1 MLPQPSLPISQP
13 VKSAKYAE
21 VNSQGN
27 FYEMIVIIYLICLM
41 TRKGSIIIFNFCTFP
56 GIIDTSSPMS
66 GGATNKDTS
75 STPNSTDNG
84 SVVQQPQVHAK
95 HDILVWFE
103 VLELGRLHSFNITII
118 SLFVETNYHCL
129 KPNA

>member
-1 MLPQPSLPISQP
+1 
-13 VKSAKYAE
+13 
-21 VNSQGN
+21 
-27 FYEMIVIIYLICLM
+27 
-41 TRKGSIIIFNFCTFP
+41 
-56 GIIDTSSPMS
+56 MS

-103 VLELGRLHSFNITII
+103 VLELGK
-118 SLFVETNYHCL
+118 SLILMFENEKINYIRKNKIYELNHF
-129 KPNA
+129 P

>member
-27 FYEMIVIIYLICLM
+27 FYEMIVIIYLIYLM

-56 GIIDTSSPMS
+56 GIIDTSSPIS

-103 VLELGRLHSFNITII
+103 VLELGKRLIFMFENDKIH
-118 SLFVETNYHCL
+118 
-129 KPNA
+129 